1 MKTKLTDKETLFCTY
16 YCIGRNGREAAAKS
30 GYVFPERTAAKLLRR
45 KEIIS
50 FIKKYDKAHK
60 NETLSIAAGYRRLA
74 FGCIADA
81 VSLLFDEEITKEKI
95 EGMDLFNVSEIKRQ
109 KGGALEIKFF
119 DRLKALEKLEA
130 NFEKTGDENEN
141 SLYAAIR
148 KSAASLSE
156 ADDE

>member
-50 FIKKYDKAHK
+50 FIKKYDKAHQ
-60 NETLSIAAGYRRLA
+60 NETLSVAAGYSRLA

-81 VSLLFDEEITKEKI
+81 VSLLFDEEITKENI
-95 EGMDLFNVSEIKRQ
+95 EKMDLFNVSEIKRQ

-119 DRLKALEKLEA
+119 DRLKALEKLEEI
-130 NFEKTGDENEN
+130 FEKTVEENEN

-156 ADDE
+156 ADDA